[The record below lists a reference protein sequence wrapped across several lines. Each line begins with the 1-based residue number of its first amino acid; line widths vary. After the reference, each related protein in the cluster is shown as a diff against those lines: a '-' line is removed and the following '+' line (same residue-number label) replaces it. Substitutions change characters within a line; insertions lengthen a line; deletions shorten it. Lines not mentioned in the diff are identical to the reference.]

1 MIKITGNTNFY
12 ECVCMYVYTYLYI
25 LLICFGYIYIKYI
38 VKETRYLSAYI
49 RMFIIRATQIESL
62 ETLFSQ
68 GTVLGSN
75 ETGPTMQI

>member
-1 MIKITGNTNFY
+1 MNVY
-12 ECVCMYVYTYLYI
+12 VCMYIHVYCQNTYCIYI

-62 ETLFSQ
+62 ESLFSQ

>member
-1 MIKITGNTNFY
+1 MNSYVVIYIHTH
-12 ECVCMYVYTYLYI
+12 VCIVKTLTVYI

-62 ETLFSQ
+62 ESLFSQ